1 MIPHLTPYAEELIA
15 RMEARQRAREQEA
28 KDKARQPKAPPPP
41 PDDFTAE
48 NLLRIL
54 NE

>member
-1 MIPHLTPYAEELIA
+1 MTPRVNAYAEMLIE
-15 RMEARQRAREQEA
+15 RSEAHRRAREQTTAE
-28 KDKARQPKAPPPP
+28 KAPPPPPPP

>member
-15 RMEARQRAREQEA
+15 RMEARQRAREAEQVE
-28 KDKARQPKAPPPP
+28 QAPPPP
-41 PDDFTAE
+41 PPPSDEFNAA